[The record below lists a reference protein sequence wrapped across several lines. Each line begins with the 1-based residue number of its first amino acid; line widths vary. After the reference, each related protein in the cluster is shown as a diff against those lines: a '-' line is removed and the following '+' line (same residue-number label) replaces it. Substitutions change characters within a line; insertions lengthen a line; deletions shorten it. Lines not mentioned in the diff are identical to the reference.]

1 MSCWVVPAVAAEYW
15 GVTLDVVW
23 SRIYSDLVP
32 HKTERGFVFIDVDP
46 WHPEPDGSLLHQP
59 PPTFV
64 PAEADFEPACPEPA
78 CSEPAEPVERAT
90 SDTLVCEEDES
101 LSQDYLCEDEE
112 LMLDGGDLPE
122 LDEEES
128 ATFGRL
134 SWQEVRQTVSR
145 TRRPPPKMQNS
156 I

>member
-1 MSCWVVPAVAAEYW
+1 MS
-15 GVTLDVVW
+15 LSVVW
-23 SRIYSDLVP
+23 DRIYSDLVP

-46 WHPEPDGSLLHQP
+46 WNPTPSGELHHKP

-64 PAEADFEPACPEPA
+64 K
-78 CSEPAEPVERAT
+78 SEGERQT
-90 SDTLVCEEDES
+90 GESSTVVCEEDETF
-101 LSQDYLCEDEE
+101 LDDRLDEDEE

-134 SWQEVRQTVSR
+134 SWQEVRANVSR
-145 TRRPPPKMQNS
+145 TRRPPPKSQHLL
-156 I
+156 